1 MMAHGTVLTRS
12 LAGIVAIATIAGCGS
27 AVHSAAPSKAQLA
40 ADLKGS
46 PSPLAALHRQANQLL
61 DGGASALRARL
72 RALRGY
78 PVVVTQ
84 WASWCTPCRAE
95 FPYFQQLSA
104 QLGRRVAFIGND
116 ASDTTANARNWLQ
129 SFPVSFPSY
138 RDPSGQVA
146 LALSPY
152 YALDT
157 PVTYLY
163 TRSGVQYSNVGP
175 YASEQALR
183 RQIRADLGV

>member
-1 MMAHGTVLTRS
+1 MMAHGTVLIRS
-12 LAGIVAIATIAGCGS
+12 LAGIVAVATIAGCGS
-27 AVHSAAPSKAQLA
+27 VVHGAAPSSAQLA

-46 PSPLAALHRQANQLL
+46 PSPLAALHSQANQLL
-61 DGGASALRARL
+61 GGGASALRARL

-84 WASWCTPCRAE
+84 WASWCTPCQAE

-104 QLGRRVAFIGND
+104 TLGRRVAFIGND
-116 ASDTTANARNWLQ
+116 ASDTTAAARDWLRR
-129 SFPVSFPSY
+129 FPVSFPSY

-163 TRSGVQYSNVGP
+163 TRSGVQYANVGP

>member
-1 MMAHGTVLTRS
+1 MMAHGTGLIRRLV
-12 LAGIVAIATIAGCGS
+12 GIVAVATLAGCGS
-27 AVHSAAPSKAQLA
+27 AVHDAAPSRAQLA
-40 ADLKGS
+40 ADLQGS
-46 PSPLAALHRQANQLL
+46 PSPLAALHAQANQLL
-61 DGGASALRARL
+61 GGGASALRARL

-84 WASWCTPCRAE
+84 WASWCGPCRAE

-104 QLGRRVAFIGND
+104 KLGRRVAFIGND
-116 ASDTTANARNWLQ
+116 AGDTTAAARDWLRR
-129 SFPVSFPSY
+129 FPVSFPSY
-138 RDPSGQVA
+138 RDPGGQIA

-152 YALDT
+152 FALDT

-163 TRSGVQYSNVGP
+163 TRRGVQYSNVGP
-175 YASEQALR
+175 YTSQQALR